1 MELNQERYSRQI
13 RLDEIGIDGQKKLSQ
28 ASVLVVGA
36 GGLGCPIIQYL
47 VAAGVGRIRITDGD
61 LVSESNLHRQIL
73 FGMGDVGQPKV
84 EVARRWILNHNS
96 DLIVEPIEAYIS
108 TGNVFELLD
117 GMDVVVDG
125 SDNFSTKYLLNDAC
139 EISQIP
145 LVSGAI
151 FQFTGQV
158 SVFHYKGGPSYRCL
172 YPDAPHQGEIP
183 NCVEAG
189 VLGVL
194 PGVVGSI
201 QANEVLKVIVGY
213 GEVLS
218 GKLFTLDLQYLG
230 SSVFEFER
238 SATRVREL
246 ESSYTLHC
254 ELPSG
259 GEISVQELED
269 NYDSYLVLD
278 VREAFELEIVSLAG
292 ALHVSLKNVVD
303 RMGSIPIDKPIAVLC
318 HHGMRSAQAQQ
329 LLESEG
335 YQHVVNVRGGI
346 DAYSVEVNQTLK
358 RY

>member
-1 MELNQERYSRQI
+1 MELNRERYSRQI
-13 RLDEIGIDGQKKLSQ
+13 RLDEIGIDGQKKLSN

-47 VAAGVGRIRITDGD
+47 AAAGVGRIRIADGD

-84 EVARRWILNHNS
+84 EVARRWVLNHNR

-108 TGNVFELLD
+108 TDNVFELLD

-139 EISQIP
+139 EMSQTP

-158 SVFHYKGGPSYRCL
+158 SVFHYEGGPSYRCL

-213 GEVLS
+213 GKVLS
-218 GKLFTLDLQYLG
+218 GKLFTLDLQSLD

-238 SATRVREL
+238 NSEAVREL
-246 ESSYTLHC
+246 KSSYALPCDVPLGREITVEELHC
-254 ELPSG
+254 NL
-259 GEISVQELED
+259 D
-269 NYDSYLVLD
+269 TYLVLD
-278 VREAFELEIVSLAG
+278 VREAFELDIVNLAG
-292 ALHVSLKNVVD
+292 ALHIPLSEVID
-303 RMGSIPIDKPIAVLC
+303 RIGSIPVDKPIAVLC
-318 HHGMRSAQAQQ
+318 HHGMRSAKVQQ
-329 LLESEG
+329 LMESEG
-335 YQHVVNVRGGI
+335 YENVVNVKGGI
-346 DAYSVEVNQTLK
+346 DAYSVEVNQLLK